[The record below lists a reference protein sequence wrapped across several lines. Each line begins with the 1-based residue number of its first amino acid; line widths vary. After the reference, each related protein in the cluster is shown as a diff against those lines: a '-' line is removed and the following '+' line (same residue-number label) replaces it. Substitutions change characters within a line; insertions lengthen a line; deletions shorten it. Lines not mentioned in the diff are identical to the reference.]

1 VTELSSIDS
10 SKSPPGAR
18 AYLALLAFVGSLGGL
33 LLGFDTAVISGTIE
47 PITRQFGLT
56 DALKGWVVSSALFG
70 SIVGAAVAGWMGD
83 RWGRKPSLVV
93 ASLLLFLSAIG
104 SMIPPTL
111 SWLTIA
117 RFVGGVG
124 VGMASMLSPLYLA
137 EISPPKVR
145 GMLVALYQLAITL
158 GILAAYV
165 SNYLL
170 QQFSEV
176 RLAAIA
182 AGERV
187 AVAGP
192 LQTIFVDEVWRAM
205 FGAEILPSLLFIV
218 MLAFVPR
225 SPRWL
230 VAADREAESRDV
242 LRRLLPAAEVDREI
256 EDIRSVLR
264 DERGTI
270 SELFTPKYRLPLLI
284 GILLP
289 IFSQVSGIN
298 AIIYY
303 GPSIFAQAGIASDGA
318 LSGQS
323 LIGLVNMLM
332 TFVAITQVDR
342 FGRRPL
348 LIAGVTGVT
357 VSLIAAGTL
366 FATME
371 QPGAWLIPAFL
382 LHVGCFAFSLGPCV
396 WVVISEIFPTRIR
409 GQAMSIATLSVWVSC
424 LLVGQLFP
432 VLNGS
437 LGPAAVFFIF
447 AALIAPAL
455 PFVLFVLPETKGR
468 SLEDI
473 ERSWGKRARD

>member
-1 VTELSSIDS
+1 MPTSFDS
-10 SKSPPGAR
+10 SQAPPGAK

-33 LLGFDTAVISGTIE
+33 LFGFDTAVISGTIE

-56 DALKGWVVSSALFG
+56 DAMKGWAVSSALFG
-70 SIVGAAVAGWMGD
+70 SILGAAIAGRMGD
-83 RWGRKPSLVV
+83 RWGRKPSLIA
-93 ASLLLFLSAIG
+93 ASLLLFISALG
-104 SMIPPTL
+104 SMIPPTF
-111 SWLTIA
+111 SWLVTA

-158 GILAAYV
+158 GILASYV

-170 QQFSEV
+170 QQFADG
-176 RLAAIA
+176 RQATIA
-182 AGERV
+182 AGARV
-187 AVAGP
+187 ASGGL
-192 LQTIFVDEVWRAM
+192 LQKIFTDEVWRAM
-205 FGAEILPSLLFIV
+205 FGAETIPSLLFIV
-218 MLAFVPR
+218 MLLFVPR

-230 VAADREAESRDV
+230 VAAGRDEEGRNV
-242 LRRLLPAAEVDREI
+242 LRRLLPEAEVDREI
-256 EDIRSVLR
+256 EDIRSVLIG
-264 DERGTI
+264 ERGKI
-270 SELFTPKYRLPLLI
+270 SELFSSKYRLPLAI

-289 IFSQVSGIN
+289 FFAQVSGIN

-303 GPSIFAQAGIASDGA
+303 GPSIFAQAGIPVTGA

-323 LIGLVNMLM
+323 LIGLVNMVM

-348 LIAGVTGVT
+348 LIAGVAGVT
-357 VSLIAAGTL
+357 ASLLAAGTM

-371 QPGAWLIPAFL
+371 EPGTWLIPAFL

-396 WVVISEIFPTRIR
+396 WIVISEIFPTRIR
-409 GQAMSIATLSVWVSC
+409 GQAMSIGTLSVWVTC

-432 VLNGS
+432 ILNGW

-447 AALIAPAL
+447 AALVAPAL
-455 PFVLFVLPETKGR
+455 PFVMLAMPETKGK
-468 SLEDI
+468 SLEEI
-473 ERSWGKRARD
+473 ERSWGP